1 MKKIPQ
7 WRFGPFSV
15 AKAPLP
21 HSGETT
27 TWKKSKTQQNE
38 HSLQVTYGATA
49 YNIFLV
55 EGVTL

>member
-1 MKKIPQ
+1 M
-7 WRFGPFSV
+7 
-15 AKAPLP
+15 AKPN
-21 HSGETT
+21 
-27 TWKKSKTQQNE
+27 KYR